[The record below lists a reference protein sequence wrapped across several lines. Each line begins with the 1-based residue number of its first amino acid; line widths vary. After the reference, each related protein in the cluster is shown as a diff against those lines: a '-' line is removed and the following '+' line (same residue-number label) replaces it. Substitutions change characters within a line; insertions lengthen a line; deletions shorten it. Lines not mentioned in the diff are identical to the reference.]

1 MSSGRIRFEDRLGG
15 AAVQDGKGPHFSLT
29 STTRGNVNA
38 TDVRSAV
45 ARTRDWLLE
54 QQNEDGYW
62 VAELEGDTILESEYI
77 LLLAYLGQGQS
88 DVARQAAAYI
98 LENQLPD
105 GSWTH
110 YPGGP
115 IEISGAV
122 KAYWALKI
130 TGHDP
135 DAEYMVRA
143 REAILA
149 AGGAEKVNSFTR
161 YYMALLGQIS
171 YQQCPAVPPEI
182 MLLPSWMPFNIY
194 EMSSWSRTILVP
206 LSILWAYQPKVD
218 LPPEHRIDELFVNGP
233 EKLPVT
239 MPPSE
244 QLDDLKQ
251 QTRINWGAIFRGIDR
266 VWKVVERC
274 RIKPLRSVAVAR
286 AARWMRER
294 FAHSDGLGAIFPPI
308 IWSVVALK
316 CLGHRDDSPE
326 VVAALQE
333 LERLMIRE
341 DKTIRLQPCKSP
353 VWDTAISTLALREA
367 GVSERHPAI
376 RRSVQ
381 WLLSKEVRQPGD
393 WSVRRPGLPP
403 GGWYFEF
410 NNAYY
415 PDIDDTIMV
424 TMALTRC
431 LPGRR
436 HADWSASL
444 VPSGPRSYT
453 DEADLA
459 AIVSGQTDDPLQS
472 CVAVEAM
479 RPMLAAIRRGV
490 RWTFAMQSRN
500 GGWAAFDADNDREI
514 LTRVPFAD
522 HNAMIDPAT
531 ADITARVLEMFS
543 CVGLDTDHDIIAR
556 ALRFVWDQQEPD
568 GAWYGRWGV
577 NYIYGTWQVLVGLTG
592 LGVPAED
599 PRLQKGA
606 DWLEACQQSDG
617 GWGETPRTYDEPEL
631 RGQGPTTASQTAWA
645 LLGLMAA
652 GEVESDAVRRG
663 IAFLQNQPRE
673 GARWAEDHWT
683 GNGFPRV
690 FYLKYHGYSAYFPLW
705 ALARYRNLMRS
716 NERRVSHGM

>member
-15 AAVQDGKGPHFSLT
+15 AAVQDGKGPHFSL
-29 STTRGNVNA
+29 STTARARGNA
-38 TDVRSAV
+38 TEVQQAV
-45 ARTRDWLLE
+45 TRTRDWLLE
-54 QQNEDGYW
+54 RQSEDGYW

-77 LLLAYLGQGQS
+77 LLLAYLGKGQS
-88 DVARQAAAYI
+88 DVARQAAAYM
-98 LENQLPD
+98 LESQMPE
-105 GSWTH
+105 GGWSH

-143 REAILA
+143 RNAILA

-206 LSILWAYQPKVD
+206 LSILWAYQPQTE
-218 LPPEHRIDELFVNGP
+218 LPPEHRIDELFLNGA
-233 EKLPVT
+233 ENLPVS
-239 MPPSE
+239 MPPSD

-251 QTRINWGAIFRGIDR
+251 RTTIDWGAVFRGVDR
-266 VWKVVERC
+266 VWKVIERC
-274 RIKPLRSVAVAR
+274 RIKPLRRVAVAK

-316 CLGHRDDSPE
+316 CLGHDDDSPE
-326 VVAALQE
+326 VVAGLQE

-341 DKTIRLQPCKSP
+341 NGTIRLQPCKSP

-381 WLLSKEVRQPGD
+381 WLLSKEVRQQGD

-410 NNAYY
+410 NNAFY

-424 TMALTRC
+424 TMVLARC

-436 HADWSASL
+436 QADWSASL
-444 VPSGPRSYT
+444 VPTGPRDYT

-472 CVAVEAM
+472 CMAVEAM

-543 CVGLDTDHDIIAR
+543 CVGLDTDHEVIAK

-606 DWLEACQQSDG
+606 DWLESCQQADG
-617 GWGETPRTYDEPEL
+617 GWGESPRTYDEPDT

-645 LLGLMAA
+645 LMGLMAA
-652 GEVESDAVRRG
+652 GRVESEAVKRG
-663 IAFLQNQPRE
+663 IQYLIDTQKNDGTWDEPWF
-673 GARWAEDHWT
+673 T
-683 GNGFPRV
+683 GTGFPRV
-690 FYLKYHGYSAYFPLW
+690 FYLRYHLYRIYFPLM
-705 ALARYRNLMRS
+705 ALGRY
-716 NERRVSHGM
+716 ERLTGQRVDG

>member
-341 DKTIRLQPCKSP
+341 NETI
-353 VWDTAISTLALREA
+353 
-367 GVSERHPAI
+367 PAAA
-376 RRSVQ
+376 VQ
-381 WLLSKEVRQPGD
+381 V
-393 WSVRRPGLPP
+393 
-403 GGWYFEF
+403 
-410 NNAYY
+410 
-415 PDIDDTIMV
+415 
-424 TMALTRC
+424 
-431 LPGRR
+431 
-436 HADWSASL
+436 
-444 VPSGPRSYT
+444 
-453 DEADLA
+453 
-459 AIVSGQTDDPLQS
+459 
-472 CVAVEAM
+472 
-479 RPMLAAIRRGV
+479 
-490 RWTFAMQSRN
+490 
-500 GGWAAFDADNDREI
+500 
-514 LTRVPFAD
+514 
-522 HNAMIDPAT
+522 
-531 ADITARVLEMFS
+531 
-543 CVGLDTDHDIIAR
+543 
-556 ALRFVWDQQEPD
+556 
-568 GAWYGRWGV
+568 
-577 NYIYGTWQVLVGLTG
+577 TG
-592 LGVPAED
+592 LG
-599 PRLQKGA
+599 
-606 DWLEACQQSDG
+606 
-617 GWGETPRTYDEPEL
+617 
-631 RGQGPTTASQTAWA
+631 
-645 LLGLMAA
+645 
-652 GEVESDAVRRG
+652 
-663 IAFLQNQPRE
+663 
-673 GARWAEDHWT
+673 H
-683 GNGFPRV
+683 
-690 FYLKYHGYSAYFPLW
+690 
-705 ALARYRNLMRS
+705 RNLDA
-716 NERRVSHGM
+716 GPA

>member
-1 MSSGRIRFEDRLGG
+1 M
-15 AAVQDGKGPHFSLT
+15 
-29 STTRGNVNA
+29 
-38 TDVRSAV
+38 
-45 ARTRDWLLE
+45 
-54 QQNEDGYW
+54 
-62 VAELEGDTILESEYI
+62 
-77 LLLAYLGQGQS
+77 
-88 DVARQAAAYI
+88 
-98 LENQLPD
+98 
-105 GSWTH
+105 
-110 YPGGP
+110 
-115 IEISGAV
+115 
-122 KAYWALKI
+122 
-130 TGHDP
+130 
-135 DAEYMVRA
+135 
-143 REAILA
+143 
-149 AGGAEKVNSFTR
+149 
-161 YYMALLGQIS
+161 
-171 YQQCPAVPPEI
+171 
-182 MLLPSWMPFNIY
+182 
-194 EMSSWSRTILVP
+194 
-206 LSILWAYQPKVD
+206 
-218 LPPEHRIDELFVNGP
+218 
-233 EKLPVT
+233 
-239 MPPSE
+239 
-244 QLDDLKQ
+244 
-251 QTRINWGAIFRGIDR
+251 
-266 VWKVVERC
+266 
-274 RIKPLRSVAVAR
+274 
-286 AARWMRER
+286 
-294 FAHSDGLGAIFPPI
+294 
-308 IWSVVALK
+308 
-316 CLGHRDDSPE
+316 
-326 VVAALQE
+326 
-333 LERLMIRE
+333 
-341 DKTIRLQPCKSP
+341 
-353 VWDTAISTLALREA
+353 
-367 GVSERHPAI
+367 
-376 RRSVQ
+376 
-381 WLLSKEVRQPGD
+381 
-393 WSVRRPGLPP
+393 RRPGLPP

-444 VPSGPRSYT
+444 VPTGPRSYT

-645 LLGLMAA
+645 LMGLMAA
-652 GEVESDAVRRG
+652 GRVDSDAVKRG
-663 IAFLQNQPRE
+663 IQYLLDTQKEDGTWDEPWFTGTRLP
-673 GARWAEDHWT
+673 AR
-683 GNGFPRV
+683 V
-690 FYLKYHGYSAYFPLW
+690 LSAVSPVPDLLPADGPGPIRAADRPAGGGVILGVNRYGTRAT
-705 ALARYRNLMRS
+705 AL
-716 NERRVSHGM
+716 

>member
-444 VPSGPRSYT
+444 VPTGPRSYT

-645 LLGLMAA
+645 LMGLMAA
-652 GEVESDAVRRG
+652 GRVDSDAVKRG
-663 IAFLQNQPRE
+663 IQYLLDTQK
-673 GARWAEDHWT
+673 EDGTWDEPWFT
-683 GNGFPRV
+683 GTGFPRV
-690 FYLKYHGYSAYFPLW
+690 FYLRYHLYRIYFPLM
-705 ALARYRNLMRS
+705 ALGRY
-716 NERRVSHGM
+716 ERLTGQRVDG